1 MTFGSTGAGHPSAGL
16 RAADLFKD
24 PMNDIPPTVLNIV
37 PVEIAKRDDADALA
51 EASGR
56 NLAAEWAT
64 RASILS
70 GLALCVAVVLAI
82 LLSGCG
88 APLAN
93 ATIAVN
99 DTRAVLD
106 VAHTTIEERCIPAY
120 QAAKTPDD
128 IAAADK
134 VCLPAKKVYMTTRG
148 AWMAAV
154 AVVLAVRTGGDPKAL
169 APVIGRMVEAVTALA
184 VSLSEVSR

>member
-1 MTFGSTGAGHPSAGL
+1 ML
-16 RAADLFKD
+16 
-24 PMNDIPPTVLNIV
+24 V
-37 PVEIAKRDDADALA
+37 ALVTK
-51 EASGR
+51 GW
-56 NLAAEWAT
+56 LAAVIVLIVVVAVMQLESHVLQPFLLG
-64 RASILS
+64 RSVRLHP
-70 GLALCVAVVLAI
+70 VAVVLAI

-128 IAAADK
+128 IA
-134 VCLPAKKVYMTTRG
+134 PAPWQT
-148 AWMAAV
+148 
-154 AVVLAVRTGGDPKAL
+154 PQF
-169 APVIGRMVEAVTALA
+169 
-184 VSLSEVSR
+184 VSNNCRPRST

>member
-1 MTFGSTGAGHPSAGL
+1 
-16 RAADLFKD
+16 
-24 PMNDIPPTVLNIV
+24 MNDTPPVTLCIV
-37 PVEIAKRDDADALA
+37 PVEIAKRDDKDALH

-64 RASILS
+64 RMSILS
-70 GLALCVAVVLAI
+70 GLVLCALVLI
-82 LLSGCG
+82 VIFLTGCAG
-88 APLAN
+88 SLAN

-106 VAHTTIEERCIPAY
+106 VAHATIDERCVPAY
-120 QAAKTPDD
+120 QAAKTLDD

-134 VCLPAKKVYMTTRG
+134 VCLPARKVYLTTR
-148 AWMAAV
+148 ATWMAAV
-154 AVVLAVRTGGDPKAL
+154 AVVLAVRTGGDPTTL
-169 APVIGRMVEAVTALA
+169 GPVVGRMVEAVTALA